1 MRIIVIF
8 TLTAII
14 ILSSCG
20 SAYAQSSDIGKS
32 QIHPA
37 HPFYFLK
44 AVRENIEM
52 HFAQTPNVKM
62 LRQLEFATRRIREV
76 KSLVTKNREDL
87 IPPTM
92 ERYWF
97 HMNTVLQYRPRE
109 VWLTLLLNYTI
120 STHQNALEELYEKIG
135 DRRAKM
141 SIRTAIFRIL
151 DGSDIP
157 AEERVKRCEF
167 LSKEATSSA
176 LTEVERAILRSRA
189 EKCFK
194 H

>member
-1 MRIIVIF
+1 MRITIVF
-8 TLTAII
+8 VLTAL
-14 ILSSCG
+14 ILLTSCG
-20 SAYAQSSDIGKS
+20 SAYAQSSDIGQSK
-32 QIHPA
+32 IHPA
-37 HPFYFLK
+37 HPLYFLK
-44 AVRENIEM
+44 AVREKMEV

-62 LRQLEFATRRIREV
+62 TRQLEFATRRIREV
-76 KSLVTKNREDL
+76 KALVSIDNLDL
-87 IPPTM
+87 IEPTM
-92 ERYWF
+92 ERYWS
-97 HMNTVLQYRPRE
+97 HMNTVLQYKP
-109 VWLTLLLNYTI
+109 NYTI
-120 STHQNALEELYEKIG
+120 STHLNVLEEIYEKIE

-167 LSKEATSSA
+167 LSKEASSSA
-176 LTEVERAILRSRA
+176 LSEVERAILRSRV